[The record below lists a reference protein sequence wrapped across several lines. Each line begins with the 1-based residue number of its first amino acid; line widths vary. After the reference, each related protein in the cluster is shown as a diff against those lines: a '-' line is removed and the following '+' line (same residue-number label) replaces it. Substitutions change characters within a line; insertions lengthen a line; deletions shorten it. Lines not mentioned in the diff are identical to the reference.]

1 MTQKEEKYVLELR
14 KHLPRKMPSF
24 PFTFITST
32 IFILFFSYIISLDFI
47 KAIFLF
53 LLPYVLITFV
63 DYGMTALTHTYFP
76 LRRISSLNVL
86 VFFFSLLLFIIFR
99 IFFPFFLSFFLAF
112 SSLVYLRHIIYAVFM
127 HDKKP
132 LNLTMGVLYNFI
144 YIIIAL
150 LYFREYLYPYLIS
163 TFLYWFAAHLT
174 LRFSVSKF
182 VKEFGENPLWF
193 LSSFVNYMSKN
204 KREEVHELNG
214 FFKNIYSQRE
224 VPITLLGFHRSDGS
238 LKAMFVFPYIHPG
251 PFGSVGGSDIPNK
264 LEKYTG
270 LNNLLVFHT
279 TTTHDDN
286 IATEEDVKKI
296 ANIIKKYSGR
306 GKYDRFSDFKRF
318 HVGNIEVATQIFGN
332 YALIFLIPSKR
343 FFDDV
348 DFRAGM
354 TIRRKLLNFFEDA
367 AVVDA
372 HNNFDEN
379 ALPLTLS
386 AHEINI
392 IKKKLKELKADEP
405 IKMGFASSR
414 IQGKS
419 IGPGGI
425 RTVVFEYGDRRI
437 AYILLDGNNIKKGL
451 RERIRTE
458 ALKIVDEAEIFS
470 TDNHIVN
477 YNFLDLNPIGDK
489 DSWDLL
495 IGKIISTLK
504 KAVENIEEVKV
515 EALTEFVMLNMASRG
530 QLHKLTEITRLSVG
544 RAKIIAPLSLSL
556 SFILSLIVFI
566 LFFYF

>member
-63 DYGMTALTHTYFP
+63 DYGITALTHTYFP
-76 LRRISSLNVL
+76 LRRVSNLNVL
-86 VFFFSLLLFIIFR
+86 VFFLSLLLFIIFR

-127 HDKKP
+127 HDKRP
-132 LNLTMGVLYNFI
+132 LNLTMGVLYNLI

-150 LYFREYLYPYLIS
+150 LYFREYLYPYIIS

-174 LRFSVSKF
+174 LRFSLSKF

-204 KREEVHELNG
+204 KREEVYELNR

-238 LKAMFVFPYIHPG
+238 LKTMFVFPYIHPG

-296 ANIIKKYSGR
+296 ANIIKRYSGR
-306 GKYDRFSDFKRF
+306 GKYDRFSDLKRF
-318 HVGNIEVATQIFGN
+318 HVGNIEVATQIFGR

-343 FFDDV
+343 IFDDV

-354 TIRRKLLNFFEDA
+354 AIRRKLLNFFEDA
-367 AVVDA
+367 VVVDA
-372 HNNFDEN
+372 HNNFDDN

-392 IKKKLKELKADEP
+392 IKKELKELKADEP

-414 IQGKS
+414 IQGRS

-425 RTVVFEYGDRRI
+425 RAVVFEYGNRRI

-451 RERIRTE
+451 RERIRAE

-477 YNFLDLNPIGDK
+477 YNFLDLNPVGDK

-504 KAVENIEEVKV
+504 KAMENIEEVKV
-515 EALTEFVMLNMASRG
+515 EALTEFVKLNMASRG